1 MRMKVTVAHFQ
12 FEAGFVASLRRM
24 PIYVGLSC
32 RSGGLRRVA
41 ARVVWRLLLS
51 AIIVVVAAA
60 GIACRRPEPSG
71 SSGDSSSRSEI
82 TVSAAASL
90 KDAFGEIGKQYE
102 SRTGSKV
109 NFNFGAS
116 GALQKQIESGAPV
129 DVFASAGRP
138 QMDALASQDLIEPG
152 TQRDFARNV
161 LVLVVPADSTSGPT
175 SFTDLGGAKVTRL
188 AVGNPK
194 TVPVGQY
201 AQQALTRLGL
211 WQQLQ
216 PRLILAEDVRQ
227 TLDYVARGEV
237 DAGIVYASDVRAADN
252 KVRKVATAPTDLHD
266 PILYP
271 IAVVRASSA
280 KDAARAFIDAVM
292 NDEGQRIL
300 GTYGFER
307 VR

>member
-1 MRMKVTVAHFQ
+1 MLGYR
-12 FEAGFVASLRRM
+12 
-24 PIYVGLSC
+24 GLSR
-32 RSGGLRRVA
+32 RSGGLRRA
-41 ARVVWRLLLS
+41 AAHVVGRLWLS
-51 AIIVVVAAA
+51 AIIIVFAA
-60 GIACRRPEPSG
+60 GIACRRSEPSV
-71 SSGDSSSRSEI
+71 SGGNSQAAREI

-90 KDAFGEIGKQYE
+90 KDAFGEIGKQFE

-138 QMDALASQDLIEPG
+138 QMDALASQGLIEPG

-175 SFTDLGGAKVTRL
+175 SFTDLGGPKLTRL

-201 AQQALTRLGL
+201 AQQTLTRMGL

-216 PRLILAEDVRQ
+216 SRLILAEDVRQ

-237 DAGIVYASDVRAADN
+237 DAGIVYESDVRAAGN
-252 KVRKVATAPTDLHD
+252 KVRKVATAPADLHD
-266 PILYP
+266 ASLYS
-271 IAVVRASSA
+271 IDVVRARYSNE
-280 KDAARAFIDAVM
+280 D
-292 NDEGQRIL
+292 
-300 GTYGFER
+300 
-307 VR
+307 

>member
-1 MRMKVTVAHFQ
+1 ML
-12 FEAGFVASLRRM
+12 GF
-24 PIYVGLSC
+24 IGLSG
-32 RSGGLRRVA
+32 RNGGLRRA
-41 ARVVWRLLLS
+41 TAHVVGRLWLS
-51 AIIVVVAAA
+51 AIIIVFAAA
-60 GIACRRPEPSG
+60 GIACRRSEPSG
-71 SSGDSSSRSEI
+71 SGGNSRPARDV
-82 TVSAAASL
+82 TVSAAVSL
-90 KDAFGEIGKQYE
+90 KDAFRDIGKQYE
-102 SRTGSKV
+102 SRTGGKV

-138 QMDALASQDLIEPG
+138 QMDALVSQGLIEPG

-175 SFTDLGGAKVTRL
+175 SFTDLGGSKVTRL

-201 AQQALTRLGL
+201 AQQTLTRLGL

-216 PRLILAEDVRQ
+216 SRLILAEDVRQ

-237 DAGIVYASDVRAADN
+237 DAGVVYASDVRAAGD
-252 KVRKVATAPTDLHD
+252 KVRKVATAPEALHD

-271 IAVVRASSA
+271 IAVVRASSS

-292 NDEGQRIL
+292 NDEGQRTL
-300 GTYGFER
+300 DKYGFER
-307 VR
+307 ARRH

>member
-1 MRMKVTVAHFQ
+1 ML
-12 FEAGFVASLRRM
+12 GFM
-24 PIYVGLSC
+24 GLSG
-32 RSGGLRRVA
+32 RSGSRRRA
-41 ARVVWRLLLS
+41 AVHVLKRLWLL
-51 AIIVVVAAA
+51 AIIIVFAA
-60 GIACRRPEPSG
+60 GTACRRSEPSG
-71 SSGDSSSRSEI
+71 SSGNSQAVREI

-138 QMDALASQDLIEPG
+138 QMDALVSQGLIEPG
-152 TQRDFARNV
+152 TQRDFTRNV
-161 LVLVVPADSTSGPT
+161 LVLIVPADSTSGPT

-194 TVPVGQY
+194 TTPVGQY
-201 AQQALTRLGL
+201 AAQTLTRLGL
-211 WQQLQ
+211 WQGLQ
-216 PRLILAEDVRQ
+216 SRLILAEDVRQ

-237 DAGIVYASDVRAADN
+237 DAGIVYASDVRSSDN
-252 KVRKVATAPTDLHD
+252 KVRKVATAPADLHN

-271 IAVVRASSA
+271 IAVVRASSS
-280 KDAARAFIDAVM
+280 KDAARAFIDAVT
-292 NDEGQRIL
+292 NDDGQRTL
-300 GTYGFER
+300 EKYGFER
-307 VR
+307 AR